1 MNQHSNKQMNSSDQ
15 KIAPKTARGKLTR
28 EKIINAAASEFGTKG
43 FHETSIS
50 DITKTAGV
58 ALGTFYVYFESKES
72 IFRAILSHMGELTR
86 HWISKKI
93 AGAPDRLSAE
103 RMGIEAFI
111 EFVREHKDLYRI
123 VMEAQF
129 VANDAYINYYS
140 VFADAYIH
148 NLDDAVAKGEISA
161 GQNEERAWA
170 LIGMS
175 VFLGLKY
182 GVWDEHRDPKEV
194 ANAVGSL
201 LESGLG
207 LKK

>member
-1 MNQHSNKQMNSSDQ
+1 MNQFVQ
-15 KIAPKTARGKLTR
+15 KPDPKTARGKLTR
-28 EKIINAAASEFGTKG
+28 EKIINAAASEFGQKG
-43 FHETSIS
+43 YHDTSIS
-50 DITKTAGV
+50 DITQTAGV
-58 ALGTFYVYFESKES
+58 ALGTFYVYFASKEA
-72 IFRAILSHMGELTR
+72 IFRALLSHMGELTR

-129 VANDAYINYYS
+129 VANDAYIEYYS
-140 VFADAYIH
+140 VFADAYIQ
-148 NLDDAVAKGEISA
+148 NLDDAVVKGEISQ
-161 GQNEERAWA
+161 GENEERAWA

-175 VFLGLKY
+175 VFLGMKY
-182 GVWDEHRDPKEV
+182 GIWDEKRDPKAV
-194 ANAVGSL
+194 ADAVGGL